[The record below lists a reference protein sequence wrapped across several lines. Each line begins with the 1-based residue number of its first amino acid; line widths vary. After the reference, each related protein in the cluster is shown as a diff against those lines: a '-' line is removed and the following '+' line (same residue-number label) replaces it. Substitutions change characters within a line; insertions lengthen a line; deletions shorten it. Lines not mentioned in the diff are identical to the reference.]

1 MVVGT
6 LVRAMIGIMA
16 GVGIAILIG
25 YDDVVIHSIA
35 PKSVTTP
42 VAMDISTSLNGVAP
56 LAAVF
61 VMIAGISGA
70 MVSSYIFNIL
80 KMKNPISRGIGLGS
94 ASHAI
99 GTAKIGRAHV

>member
-35 PKSVTTP
+35 PESVTTP

-70 MVSSYIFNIL
+70 MVSCYIFNIF
-80 KMKNPISRGIGLGS
+80 KMKKSISRRIGLVSGYKD
-94 ASHAI
+94 
-99 GTAKIGRAHV
+99 TWTPKVC